1 MHHPLLELDELDM
14 PARELPLIV
23 LPFQL
28 AVASWRVILGMEIE
42 SLIESIFPLR

>member
-1 MHHPLLELDELDM
+1 MDGERRRQPWWVQALVHNPLLELDELDM

-28 AVASWRVILGMEIE
+28 AVAS
-42 SLIESIFPLR
+42 